1 MVDYDENKSTINEY
15 GTLSDVAVSS
25 TVPISLII
33 RDFEISNVG
42 IRTESQYT
50 YYLTTLGNI

>member
-1 MVDYDENKSTINEY
+1 MVDYDENKNTINEY
-15 GTLSDVAVSS
+15 GTLSDVSVSS

-42 IRTESQYT
+42 IRTES
-50 YYLTTLGNI
+50 